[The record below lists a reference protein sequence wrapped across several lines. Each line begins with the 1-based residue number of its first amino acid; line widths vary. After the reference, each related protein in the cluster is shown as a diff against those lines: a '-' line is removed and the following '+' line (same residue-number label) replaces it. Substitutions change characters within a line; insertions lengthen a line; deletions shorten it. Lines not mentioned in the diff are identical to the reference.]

1 MKLTRLISETI
12 RRSPL
17 LLFPG
22 LLFLNLF
29 AFPAAAKMATDF
41 DPNRDFSKF
50 RTFSFI
56 GGVEQLVRLQLNP
69 NQLNN
74 QIHRAVT
81 RELTANGLREVKP
94 EENPHLVVR
103 YWSNSQLD
111 VNVAAMTNWCPYSPY
126 MASPSAFIHT

>member
-81 RELTANGLREVKP
+81 RELTAKGLREVKP
-94 EENPHLVVR
+94 EENPDLVCCP
-103 YWSNSQLD
+103 
-111 VNVAAMTNWCPYSPY
+111 VNT
-126 MASPSAFIHT
+126 FT

>member
-69 NQLNN
+69 NQLTNRN
-74 QIHRAVT
+74 HHALT
-81 RELTANGLREVKP
+81 PELTAKGPP
-94 EENPHLVVR
+94 EWRPAANADLVV
-103 YWSNSQLD
+103 
-111 VNVAAMTNWCPYSPY
+111 
-126 MASPSAFIHT
+126 

>member
-22 LLFLNLF
+22 LLFLYLF

-50 RTFSFI
+50 KTFSFI

-69 NQLNN
+69 NSST
-74 QIHRAVT
+74 IRS
-81 RELTANGLREVKP
+81 TA
-94 EENPHLVVR
+94 
-103 YWSNSQLD
+103 
-111 VNVAAMTNWCPYSPY
+111 
-126 MASPSAFIHT
+126 PSLAN

>member
-22 LLFLNLF
+22 LLFLTLF

-41 DPNRDFSKF
+41 DPNRDFLNF

-56 GGVEQLVRLQLNP
+56 RGVEQLVRLHLNP
-69 NQLNN
+69 NELNKY
-74 QIHRAVT
+74 IHRGVT
-81 RELTANGLREVKP
+81 LELTGRARAHVSRSDDTDPVLLCR
-94 EENPHLVVR
+94 
-103 YWSNSQLD
+103 
-111 VNVAAMTNWCPYSPY
+111 A
-126 MASPSAFIHT
+126 